1 MIIIYH
7 CFGGSHS
14 SVTAA
19 AIHLDLLRSDTPPAK
34 EEMLALPYFD
44 KTTENDFGSLRF
56 MGFDR
61 ENNAVYILGKKS
73 QSDRFSNV
81 LLGVADLL
89 GKKDEVIA
97 VNTMGRVNWSM
108 KLGGFTSRRIGIA
121 GMGRPVVIEGTRKAF
136 WDLVNLVEMTK
147 LRILNRQQYQ

>member
-19 AIHLDLLRSDTPPAK
+19 AIHLGLLSSDRLPSRDDI
-34 EEMLALPYFD
+34 MALPYFD
-44 KTTENDFGSLRF
+44 KTTDNDFGSIRF
-56 MGFDR
+56 IGFDDN
-61 ENNAVYILGKKS
+61 NNAVYVLGKKS

-81 LLGVADLL
+81 LTGIAELL
-89 GKKDEVIA
+89 DKKDDLTA

-108 KLGGFTSRRIGIA
+108 KLGGYTSRKIGMA
-121 GMGRPVVIEGTRKAF
+121 GIGRPVVIQGTIKAF
-136 WDLVNLVEMTK
+136 WELVNLVEMTK
-147 LRILNRQQYQ
+147 FKILNRTQN

>member
-19 AIHLDLLRSDTPPAK
+19 AIHLGLLSSDRLPSRDDI
-34 EEMLALPYFD
+34 MALPYFD
-44 KTTENDFGSLRF
+44 KTTDNDFGSIRF
-56 MGFDR
+56 IGFDDN
-61 ENNAVYILGKKS
+61 NNAVYVLGKKS

-81 LLGVADLL
+81 LTGIAELL
-89 GKKDEVIA
+89 DKKDDLTA

-108 KLGGFTSRRIGIA
+108 KLGGYTSRKIGMA
-121 GMGRPVVIEGTRKAF
+121 GLGRPVVIQGTIKAF
-136 WDLVNLVEMTK
+136 WELVNLVEMTK
-147 LRILNRQQYQ
+147 FKILNRTQN

>member
-19 AIHLDLLRSDTPPAK
+19 AIHLGWLDSDKPPAN
-34 EEMLALPYFD
+34 EEMTALPYFD
-44 KTTENDFGSLRF
+44 QTTENDFGSIRF
-56 MGFDR
+56 MGFDDA
-61 ENNAVYILGKKS
+61 NNAVYVLGKKS

-81 LLGVADLL
+81 LLGIAELL
-89 GKKDEVIA
+89 GKKDEVTA

-121 GMGRPVVIEGTRKAF
+121 GLGRPVVIEGTRRAF
-136 WDLVNLVEMTK
+136 WELVNLVEMTK
-147 LRILNRQQYQ
+147 LKILNRRQYQ